1 MGQGAGLSQTSLT
14 TGAPILEP
22 VSVGASMIPAPKLIH
37 QPGATE
43 HEVGY
48 RDDTTREATIE
59 REHDSDL
66 VSKDKRGTYNFTRI
80 RDKPGSYDGR
90 GPDAVTRP
98 GPPTLSS
105 AGGGSRLRNPT
116 SSSTLNDDHD
126 AGGQSWGDTR
136 DEDLVLP
143 TSATADHNGHLQ
155 SCAAL
160 LINFGNSAN
169 FALAIA
175 PLTSYSEES
184 DVPDHWL
191 SENFPIQLPS
201 ICRDIWEGVGYAN
214 VALKCALLAFDF
226 LTRIGDIYAK
236 NGRSQCLELYSLALQ
251 ATSGKLEITLH
262 VTQVLIAILIL
273 TIFLHVEAK
282 VGSFAGGLV
291 HYKHAD
297 SLIVQHIHQLLPW
310 QTD

>member
-1 MGQGAGLSQTSLT
+1 MRCT
-14 TGAPILEP
+14 
-22 VSVGASMIPAPKLIH
+22 VNKF
-37 QPGATE
+37 
-43 HEVGY
+43 
-48 RDDTTREATIE
+48 
-59 REHDSDL
+59 
-66 VSKDKRGTYNFTRI
+66 GT
-80 RDKPGSYDGR
+80 
-90 GPDAVTRP
+90 
-98 GPPTLSS
+98 
-105 AGGGSRLRNPT
+105 
-116 SSSTLNDDHD
+116 
-126 AGGQSWGDTR
+126 
-136 DEDLVLP
+136 
-143 TSATADHNGHLQ
+143 
-155 SCAAL
+155 
-160 LINFGNSAN
+160 SAN

-191 SENFPIQLPS
+191 SENLPIQLPS

-214 VALKCALLAFDF
+214 VALKRALLAFDF
-226 LTRIGDIYAK
+226 LARIGDIYAK
-236 NGRSQCLELYSLALQ
+236 NSRSQCLELYSLALQ